1 MLLLRILLIV
11 SAGVVPSL
19 SIPTSSLNG
28 GQAAE
33 GLSGRL
39 RGFRLRMNSND
50 LLDLGPGNHV
60 PSEPTGIHEIQTS
73 EVGAEK
79 AGGIIGTDLID
90 RPASHRDL
98 RSRPKDEVRPAS
110 DDEKGSSSDDESV
123 SSSDDEAESPSDDE
137 DLTSVVRGP
146 PRGPME
152 ILYKCAIIPAAVL
165 GFVTALLADPV
176 SGLLRPY
183 HV

>member
-1 MLLLRILLIV
+1 MCIR
-11 SAGVVPSL
+11 
-19 SIPTSSLNG
+19 T
-28 GQAAE
+28 
-33 GLSGRL
+33 
-39 RGFRLRMNSND
+39 
-50 LLDLGPGNHV
+50 
-60 PSEPTGIHEIQTS
+60 TGIHEIQTS

-152 ILYKCAIIPAAVL
+152 ILYKTFEALPCCQIRNSL
-165 GFVTALLADPV
+165 GSWSILYLV
-176 SGLLRPY
+176 GR
-183 HV
+183 